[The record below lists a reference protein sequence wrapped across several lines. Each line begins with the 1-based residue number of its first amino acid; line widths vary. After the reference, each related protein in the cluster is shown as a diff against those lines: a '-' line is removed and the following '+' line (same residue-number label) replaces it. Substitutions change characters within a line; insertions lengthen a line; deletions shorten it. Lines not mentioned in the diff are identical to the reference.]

1 MNISREHYFFK
12 KQILGK
18 IYSPDISD
26 IYVSS
31 STVGDVIE
39 RLSVSYPGSEI
50 VVRNQLLELR
60 EDQRLAEVTDEGD
73 TLTAFKQQRRSGAG
87 SNMEEDDDLFVVILS
102 SVTGEL
108 VFLRPGEA
116 SQLNLQELAWNQI
129 VSVFRLVESR

>member
-1 MNISREHYFFK
+1 MNISREHYFFQK
-12 KQILGK
+12 HILGK

-50 VVRNQLLELR
+50 IIRNQLLELR

-102 SVTGEL
+102 LSLDVTKDSL
-108 VFLRPGEA
+108 L
-116 SQLNLQELAWNQI
+116 
-129 VSVFRLVESR
+129 

>member
-1 MNISREHYFFK
+1 MSDSGISREN
-12 KQILGK
+12 
-18 IYSPDISD
+18 
-26 IYVSS
+26 
-31 STVGDVIE
+31 TVGDVIE

-129 VSVFRLVESR
+129 VSVFRSVNIIEK